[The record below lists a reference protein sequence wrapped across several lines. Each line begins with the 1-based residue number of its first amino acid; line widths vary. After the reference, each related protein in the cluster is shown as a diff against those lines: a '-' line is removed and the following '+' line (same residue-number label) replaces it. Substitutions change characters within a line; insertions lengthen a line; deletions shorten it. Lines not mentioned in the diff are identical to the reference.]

1 MRLAVSTGLPRTS
14 GGWSHSWV
22 TPTSASARPKAQT
35 ISVAL
40 GKSETTLM
48 RARPQPGQDRLLDRL
63 GMLEHEPLP
72 IADAGGAQRPLGELA
87 RRGPDLPHQ
96 ERLVHEALGGD
107 LAP

>member
-1 MRLAVSTGLPRTS
+1 MPDQAEAAEMERTQASGRDLAVDGVEREER
-14 GGWSHSWV
+14 H
-22 TPTSASARPKAQT
+22 
-35 ISVAL
+35 
-40 GKSETTLM
+40 
-48 RARPQPGQDRLLDRL
+48 PQPGQDRLLDRL